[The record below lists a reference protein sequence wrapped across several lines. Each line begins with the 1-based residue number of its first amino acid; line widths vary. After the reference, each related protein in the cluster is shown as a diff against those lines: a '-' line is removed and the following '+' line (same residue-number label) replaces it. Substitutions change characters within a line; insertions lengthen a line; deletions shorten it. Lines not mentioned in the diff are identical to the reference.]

1 MGKGSNVYRP
11 DTWHA
16 APRHF
21 LQRKD
26 EKRMVGSFGYIARH
40 PELTLIGFI
49 LGETTT
55 TE

>member
-1 MGKGSNVYRP
+1 MARRTSSFF
-11 DTWHA
+11 A
-16 APRHF
+16 
-21 LQRKD
+21 